1 MFNSKSS
8 EGQSI
13 GLIPAGTT
21 AKATVLVRGI
31 KDSPKTGSRYLDV
44 ELTLVGG
51 EFNGRKVWSIIMD
64 PTFAANSDEAKVIG
78 EKQLACILEACGVFK
93 VGDDASYSQFNGK
106 GIADVARSISG
117 QTIAVKVG
125 VKKGTDGYADKNT
138 ISAYLSPN
146 PSSQTS
152 EQFKRVMAGA
162 TGGTPSFGAPAK
174 GPAPT
179 FGMPKPE
186 FLGNDNPF

>member
-13 GLIPAGTT
+13 GLIPSGTVS
-21 AKATVLVRGI
+21 KATILVRGI

-51 EFNGRKVWSIIMD
+51 EYNGRKVWSIIMD
-64 PTFAANSDEAKVIG
+64 PTFAANSDEAKQIG
-78 EKQLACILEACGVFK
+78 EKQLACVLEACGVFK
-93 VGDDASYSQFNGK
+93 IGDDASYAQFNGK
-106 GIADVARSISG
+106 DIAHVSRSISG
-117 QTIAVKVG
+117 KTVAVKVG

-138 ISAYLSPN
+138 ISTYLSPN

-152 EQFKRVMAGA
+152 EQFKKVMAGSSA
-162 TGGTPSFGAPAK
+162 S
-174 GPAPT
+174 APT
-179 FGMPKPE
+179 TFGSPSVGMPKPD
-186 FLGNDNPF
+186 FLADNKPF

>member
-13 GLIPAGTT
+13 GLIPSGTVS
-21 AKATVLVRGI
+21 KATVLVRGI

-51 EFNGRKVWSIIMD
+51 EYNGRKVWSIIMD
-64 PTFAANSDEAKVIG
+64 PTFAANSDEAKQIG
-78 EKQLACILEACGVFK
+78 EKQLACILEASGVFK
-93 VGDDASYSQFNGK
+93 VGDDASYSQFTGK
-106 GIADVARSISG
+106 GITDVARAISG

-138 ISAYLSPN
+138 ISSYLSPN
-146 PSSQTS
+146 PASQTS
-152 EQFKRVMAGA
+152 EQFKRVMAGN
-162 TGGTPSFGAPAK
+162 GTSAPASFGSPS
-174 GPAPT
+174 T
-179 FGMPKPE
+179 GMPKPE
-186 FLGNDNPF
+186 FLKGNNPF